1 MYITDKTRVKVTKPT
16 DIMMGDM
23 SAMHRRQF
31 TISSYKILEEI
42 FRLTKLHIEV
52 EIDLPEDGVVFEE
65 EPSTYTL
72 TIPSYRIIEL
82 LNISSKS
89 TGDNIIS
96 NQLSKNQ
103 IDPIIKLF
111 NKIMMATL
119 TTIESKKAIISG
131 FAINKFEL
139 LFDGDYFSG
148 IKVRID
154 KDIYNTLE
162 LSNDSSSGD
171 FAIIPYKEKLVI
183 GDLKECF
190 LYDWLMTRRP
200 MLLNKDGL
208 QVSFRFLANDV
219 LHYPVTM
226 TSLRSCKVTSGSS
239 GAYIYKQLVRMVSD
253 LNEKVSFKRYEK
265 SYDEFKL
272 GPSEYKLVVNEIE
285 WTKPYTKDNPIPNVI
300 FKLVKR
306 SQK

>member
-1 MYITDKTRVKVTKPT
+1 MRITDNTKIKIT
-16 DIMMGDM
+16 KSSDNMMGDM
-23 SAMHRRQF
+23 LAMHRRQF

-42 FRLTKLHIEV
+42 FRLTKLHTEV

-82 LNISSKS
+82 LNVSSKS

-154 KDIYNTLE
+154 KDIYSTLK

-171 FAIIPYKEKLVI
+171 FAIIPYKEKLAI

-208 QVSFRFLANDV
+208 QVSFKFLANDV
-219 LHYPVTM
+219 LRYSVTLS
-226 TSLRSCKVTSGSS
+226 SLRSSSMANTNS
-239 GAYIYKQLVRMVSD
+239 GAYIYSQLERMIED

-272 GPSEYKLVVNEIE
+272 GPSEYKLVVNEIK
-285 WTKPYTKDNPIPNVI
+285 WTKSYTKDNPIPNVI